1 MGEAL
6 RNTQERLSRATQIA
20 SVGEL
25 SASIAH
31 EINQPLAAALTNSQV
46 CVGWLSAAP
55 PNAVKAQAA
64 AERAVL
70 AAKDAGEVVRRIRAL
85 FKRASPDKV
94 LLDLNEVIGEVL
106 RLSRAEAVERR
117 VEIESDLAAELTPLA
132 GDRVQLQQLIQN
144 LLFNGFEAME
154 PVIDRP
160 RKLVIRSRQDNPEA
174 ILVEIQDN
182 GVGMREPD
190 RIFDAFY
197 TTKENGMGMGLAICR
212 SIVEAHHGRLWTAP
226 GGRNGAIFCF
236 TLPTGP
242 HVDA

>member
-1 MGEAL
+1 M
-6 RNTQERLSRATQIA
+6 
-20 SVGEL
+20 
-25 SASIAH
+25 
-31 EINQPLAAALTNSQV
+31 
-46 CVGWLSAAP
+46 
-55 PNAVKAQAA
+55 
-64 AERAVL
+64 
-70 AAKDAGEVVRRIRAL
+70 
-85 FKRASPDKV
+85 

-182 GVGMREPD
+182 GVGMGNRTGSSMLLHHERE
-190 RIFDAFY
+190 RHGY
-197 TTKENGMGMGLAICR
+197 GLG
-212 SIVEAHHGRLWTAP
+212 HL
-226 GGRNGAIFCF
+226 
-236 TLPTGP
+236 
-242 HVDA
+242 